1 MERAALSVR
10 GHTANSLNIRAKLN
24 RQLAARKE
32 QLAQLSRESS
42 VILPVSEAEP
52 ATSTPNLSP
61 NLTQTQAFFSPDVSI
76 SIPPVPT
83 VAEPGLDFE
92 IFQDSSQNPLVNPV
106 QKIPVVDTPS
116 TVFSGADKEN
126 LCAFQ
131 FGPAI
136 TVSEYEYTAPQ
147 EPEEATSYSVDLNM
161 EEEVIRE
168 AIKKFGRTCNK
179 LKDFCNSHQVD
190 KTPARLLVHHE
201 VSWLRKVEEM
211 YLLLLDEAEEFDL
224 EDDSNLSEAQ
234 RNKVKNLKQDIV
246 RFVSNYN
253 LTYSTRMMEAM
264 NLAGSASLSS
274 SDPASR
280 AASHAS
286 EERYRRTVAEVEVD
300 AERISADIEALRK
313 EVMLVDDWSDA
324 TDHQV
329 EVNVEKTAD
338 WKKRMRQLWE
348 VVYKMK
354 TAVRSHD
361 LDDGNLQN
369 AERAVKVMEAE
380 VENAIENLLHEDEAR
395 CLYSQSKRKTANRK
409 YPKFSGADEKQEDFQ
424 KFEKDV
430 REVFK
435 SNRIAR
441 DDQVK
446 KLREECL
453 ESPAKNL
460 IPETVKTLDRA
471 LEILRGRYGGIS
483 NLIKVKKGKL
493 LKMGIYPN
501 HPGSKA
507 AGHVKAQLK
516 WLLTC
521 EVVLAEI
528 TELAAGSTEA
538 HREVYN
544 FTVLQQVRNFFPGEI
559 HEQFLRFTGPVENI
573 FAEIYEEVLRMSKAK
588 RELLTDVDDNE
599 QQTNKGK
606 KGNAASFSAD
616 SSRRPESFLNKD
628 CRICKTLEAEGVTDN
643 LYEDHAR
650 RSVIGCPLFAEM
662 SAKERMRIIQAAKIC
677 SFCLDHKFVRS
688 SKLHPNCPA
697 FEGNPHYQC
706 KANGC
711 KKHYLVCTD
720 HIRENEMKKEGA
732 AKFWSSRGKTFS
744 AAVTVMNVGGKVAGA
759 HNSVVELSLK
769 EATESLKSMAK
780 GSKVLDLPEGD
791 PLFMFSY
798 IPGRTKD
805 LNVFWDC
812 GCSHLMMKSDVPE
825 KELAAVRTRKG
836 PLMIKGAGDTDIEVG
851 DEWII
856 LVPKADGTQQI
867 LIGVTSPQITAPFPV
882 FNTKEAFQE
891 VLHKAPHSK
900 KKMIAKMKVP
910 PQVGGDADLLVGI
923 YFQNLYPELIYQ
935 LPCGLTISKT
945 KLSPSSKGYNAVL
958 GGPHSS
964 FVSLCNQV
972 GGSTHLMS
980 CFISGLQS
988 LKALGAPKI
997 PSPPVTS
1004 EEEIFAQMMNRGELA
1019 QFVDPEEVIIDEE
1032 FALDGGP
1039 VAGDIDV
1046 DEDAHQDDHRLGSLI
1061 LCGQCGIDIL
1071 ESPGEVAGVADVAL
1085 ETEYDPN
1092 LCDLK
1097 TLMKMNEDG
1106 ITVDY
1111 KCPKCRN
1118 CESCKNPF
1126 DTERI
1131 SQREEVEDEAIKESV
1146 VVDRAA
1152 KKITARLPF
1161 RGDENQYLSNNRQV
1175 ALKILDGQCAKLK
1188 NDEEGRMVILKAF
1201 KKLTDNGFAVKFDDL
1216 TEDEKKMIESKPL
1229 QHYLPWRAVYKV
1241 SVSSPCRAVF
1251 DASAKCPVTKDGR
1264 GGRCLND
1271 ITMKG
1276 VISTLD
1282 LMQMLLRFCIGK
1294 VAVTGDLKMFYTSIH
1309 LHPEQWHLQRVLF
1322 RDNLDLDSEAIEMI
1336 IRTLIFGVKPVS
1348 ALSERALLMLA
1359 DLVNNDHPR
1368 LAEMI
1373 RRGRFVDDLADS
1385 DKNED
1390 IIKELTDDA
1399 DKLFESVGLS
1409 CKGWSRTGS
1418 PPHPDVTDDG
1428 LGLDVGG
1435 LRWQPQLDTL
1445 QVKIPPLHFG
1455 KKVRGKLLVGTE
1467 IFDGNFGDLC
1477 SFVPERLTRRQVVS
1491 KFASVFDP
1499 YGKLCPVTAAM
1510 KHHCRMAVMETEGWD
1525 DPITQE
1531 TRTLWLKNFWQLHS
1545 LKGVMFMRARIPE
1558 DAASTDLTL
1567 VCAVDAANQIKAAGV
1582 YARFPRK
1589 NGKFSSQL
1597 LVGRSLLAKE
1607 GSSIPKEELEAAVIG
1622 SNLLWIVRKS
1632 LDNLVTDYML
1642 VSDSTIA
1649 LSWVTNDTKKLS
1661 LFHRNRANQIK
1672 MHTATNKLFHVIS
1685 ECNPAD
1691 VVTRAEK
1698 VGPES
1703 VGPESIWENGHEWM
1717 KDTVEAAINAGILK
1731 PVDQLRMMEKEE
1743 EDYEKGFLFE
1753 KTPELLVHGHV
1764 SKEVFDEGSG
1774 DRLLEELE
1782 QNQLINNN
1790 AVSADT
1796 RVEKMAKRAAY
1807 SRYIIQPSKYDF
1819 RKIVRITGYVFKFIR
1834 LCKFKRLAKADKTFK
1849 MFPACFITW
1858 GTEKPPNTPDGKNEP
1873 PAEPSHDDLSRA
1885 LKYWMVKATKEVIEF
1900 NDKEVVMKKG
1910 VKGPNGV
1917 LYSRSRLDDSHRFI
1931 VAGDFPADSIGRELG
1946 LNVMAPLIDRW
1957 SPIAY
1962 SIGLFIHDI
1971 VARHAG
1977 YETCNRMSLNY
1988 VYIIQGATLY
1998 KEMGAECSEC
2008 HKIRKKYLDAVFG
2021 NISDNQLTLAP
2032 PFYIAHCDI
2041 AGPYTVYVPGHE
2053 RETRNRRE
2061 LSSKCYLMVF
2071 VCPFSKL
2078 LNIQVIESKNAEGVL
2093 EGLCR
2098 LACEAGMPAKL
2109 VLDQDTAFMKM
2120 IRDAEVN
2127 LKDLSHRAFKE
2138 YGIEFETAP
2147 VAGHNWNG
2155 LAERKIKTIKE
2166 SFAKMSLE
2174 NHRLHATGL
2183 ATFCKLVESNI
2194 NSTPIGYG
2202 YGRDADNNGILKII
2216 TPNILRMGRINS
2228 RSLTGPIKYPK
2239 GPSDLLKKV
2248 EETYDCWFNC
2258 WNTAYVPRMIPTPK
2272 WYKDSPE
2279 LKPGD
2284 IVYFQK
2290 VEALFRSPWTVGEVD
2305 TVTRSRDDKVRRVS
2319 IKYYNHKDDKI
2330 HYTDRSVRSVAKL
2343 FHIED
2348 SYFAADMAECERM
2361 VAAMEK
2367 NDVETNDKFV
2377 RTEDG
2382 SYDIAL
2388 ANLSYIRNC
2397 NCCCSGHCRLL
2408 QSCSSKKKESLPKM
2422 FASVA
2427 KRDFP
2432 QMLDRMLDNA
2442 TQMFHTEAYSYERDM
2457 IDHGLPMY
2465 EVDSFSK
2472 LLCATETCLDWD
2484 GPELM

>member
-1 MERAALSVR
+1 MVE
-10 GHTANSLNIRAKLN
+10 
-24 RQLAARKE
+24 
-32 QLAQLSRESS
+32 
-42 VILPVSEAEP
+42 
-52 ATSTPNLSP
+52 
-61 NLTQTQAFFSPDVSI
+61 
-76 SIPPVPT
+76 
-83 VAEPGLDFE
+83 
-92 IFQDSSQNPLVNPV
+92 
-106 QKIPVVDTPS
+106 TPS
-116 TVFSGADKEN
+116 TAFSGADKEN
-126 LCAFQ
+126 ICVFQ

-136 TVSEYEYTAPQ
+136 NVTEYNVSQ
-147 EPEEATSYSVDLNM
+147 EQELQESQEVNM
-161 EEEVIRE
+161 DDEDAARE

-179 LKDFCNSHQVD
+179 LKSFCNSHQVD
-190 KTPARLLVHHE
+190 RTPAKLLVHHE
-201 VSWLRKVEEM
+201 VPWLRKVEEM

-234 RNKVKNLKQDIV
+234 KNKVKNLKQDID
-246 RFVSNYN
+246 RFVSAYN

-300 AERISADIEALRK
+300 AERLSADIETLRK
-313 EVMLVDDWSDA
+313 EVTLVDDWSDA

-329 EVNVEKTAD
+329 EVNVVKTED

-348 VVYKMK
+348 VFYKMK

-361 LDDGNLQN
+361 LDEETLQN
-369 AERAVKVMEAE
+369 AERAVKVLEAE
-380 VENAIENLLHEDEAR
+380 VENAIENLLHEDEVR
-395 CLYSQSKRKTANRK
+395 CLYSQSKRKTADRK

-430 REVFK
+430 KEVFK
-435 SNRIAR
+435 ANRVAR

-471 LEILRGRYGGIS
+471 LETLRGRYGGIS
-483 NLIKVKKGKL
+483 NLIKVKKGRL
-493 LKMGIYPN
+493 LKLGTYPN
-501 HPGSKA
+501 HPGSKSA
-507 AGHVKAQLK
+507 NHVKAQLK

-528 TELAAGSTEA
+528 TEMAAGSTEA

-544 FTVLQQVRNFFPGEI
+544 FTVLQQVRNFFPGEL
-559 HEQFLRFTGPVENI
+559 HEQFLRITGSVEDI
-573 FAEIYEEVLRMSKAK
+573 FQEIYGEVLRMSKAK
-588 RELLTDVDDNE
+588 RDLLTDVDDNE
-599 QQTNKGK
+599 QQNSKGK
-606 KGNAASFSAD
+606 KGNLAFFSAD
-616 SSRRPESFLNKD
+616 SSRKFPSSKSFLNND
-628 CRICKTLEAEGVTDN
+628 CRICKTLEAEGITGNNGNN
-643 LYEDHAR
+643 LYEDHAKGW
-650 RSVIGCPLFAEM
+650 VLGCPLFAEM
-662 SAKERMRIIQAAKIC
+662 STKEREKILQAAKIC
-677 SFCLDHKFVRS
+677 PYCLDHNFVRS
-688 SKLHPNCPA
+688 SKMHPNCPA
-697 FEGNPHYQC
+697 FQGNPFYNC
-706 KANGC
+706 KAKGC
-711 KKHYLVCTD
+711 RKNYMVCTD
-720 HIRENEMKKEGA
+720 HISENAGKKEA
-732 AKFWSSRGKTFS
+732 QVKFWSNRGKTFS
-744 AAVTVMNVGGKVAGA
+744 AAVTVMSLGGKVAGA
-759 HNSVVELSLK
+759 HNCVEELSLK

-798 IPGRTKD
+798 IPGKTKD

-836 PLMIKGAGDTDIEVG
+836 PLMIKGAGDTNIEVG

-891 VLHKAPHSK
+891 VLKKAPHGK
-900 KKMIAKMKVP
+900 KKIIAKMKVP

-972 GGSTHLMS
+972 GGSTYLMS

-1019 QFVDPEEVIIDEE
+1019 QFVDPEEVINDGH
-1032 FALDGGP
+1032 ALDDGH
-1039 VAGDIDV
+1039 VAGDLEV
-1046 DEDAHQDDHRLGSLI
+1046 DEDAHQDDHRLGSSI
-1061 LCGQCGIDIL
+1061 LCGQCGVDIL
-1071 ESPGEVAGVADVAL
+1071 ESPGEIVKTGGQIFIDVTL
-1085 ETEYDPN
+1085 ETESDPN

-1118 CESCKNPF
+1118 CESCRNPY

-1131 SQREEVEDEAIKESV
+1131 SQREEVEDEAIKDSV
-1146 VVDRAA
+1146 VVDRVAG
-1152 KKITARLPF
+1152 KITAKLPF

-1188 NDEEGRMVILKAF
+1188 NDEEGRMIILKAF

-1251 DASAKCPVTKDGR
+1251 DASAKCPVTPDGR

-1322 RDNLDLDSEAIEMI
+1322 RDNLDLDSEVIEMI

-1390 IIKELTDDA
+1390 IIKKLTDDA

-1428 LGLDVGG
+1428 LSLDVGG

-1455 KKVRGKLLVGTE
+1455 KKIRGKLKVGTE

-1510 KHHCRMAVMETEGWD
+1510 KQHCRMAVMETEGWD
-1525 DPITQE
+1525 DPITPE

-1597 LVGRSLLAKE
+1597 LIGRSLLAKE

-1685 ECNPAD
+1685 ECNPVD

-1703 VGPESIWENGHEWM
+1703 VGPESVWENGHEWM
-1717 KDTVEAAINAGILK
+1717 QDTVEAAINAGILK

-1753 KTPELLVHGHV
+1753 KTPELLVRGHV
-1764 SKEVFDEGSG
+1764 SQEVSDENLG
-1774 DRLLEELE
+1774 DQLQEELD
-1782 QNQLINNN
+1782 QDQLISNK
-1790 AVSADT
+1790 AADT

-1849 MFPACFITW
+1849 MFPASFITW
-1858 GTEKPPNTPDGKNEP
+1858 GTEKPPNAPDGKNEP

-1900 NDKEVVMKKG
+1900 NNKEVVMKKG

-1988 VYIIQGATLY
+1988 VYIMQGATLY

-2021 NISDNQLTLAP
+2021 DVSDNQLTLAP

-2053 RETRNRRE
+2053 RETRNKRE

-2078 LNIQVIESKNAEGVL
+2078 LNIQVIESKNCEGVL

-2109 VLDQDTAFMKM
+2109 VLDQDTSFMKM
-2120 IRDAEVN
+2120 VRDAEVN

-2147 VAGHNWNG
+2147 VKGHNWNG
-2155 LAERKIKTIKE
+2155 LAENKIKTIKE

-2194 NSTPIGYG
+2194 NSTPLGYS
-2202 YGRDADNNGILKII
+2202 YGRDAGNNGILKII

-2239 GPSDLLKKV
+2239 GPSDFLKKV

-2258 WNTAYVPRMIPTPK
+2258 WNVAYVPRMIPTPK

-2279 LKPGD
+2279 LRPGD

-2305 TVTRSRDDKVRRVS
+2305 TVQRSRDDKVRRVS

-2348 SYFAADMAECERM
+2348 SYFAADMAECEKM

-2367 NDVETNDKFV
+2367 NDVEINDKFV

-2382 SYDIAL
+2382 GYDIAL
-2388 ANLSYIRNC
+2388 ANLSVVRSC
-2397 NCCCSGHCRLL
+2397 SCCCGGHCQLL

-2432 QMLDRMLDNA
+2432 EMQDSA
-2442 TQMFHTEAYSYERDM
+2442 TQMFHVEAYSYERDT
-2457 IDHGLPMY
+2457 IDSGLMY

-2472 LLCATETCLDWD
+2472 LLCAMETCLDWD
-2484 GPELM
+2484 GPSLM